1 VTSPDGFSNGDT
13 LSYLTIHQL
22 QDVDPENPTGGGAN
36 PDMQNLLGQVA
47 ATFINNLMG
56 GFADIPD
63 AIGEFLGEIVEIFTG
78 NEDGDLNDLGT
89 WVHNILQLFG
99 LSKSQ
104 ASNPG
109 LDIIGAAGNF
119 IDSILNPTGKLASNA
134 GVQSAITQAQAAAAA
149 VAAQGAQVQAVKA
162 AVLSF
167 QDGLPLEPFSHSM
180 TNSIMTFDRVDVG
193 VDEAFQVQ
201 SGTTA
206 GASNTTARQSIYTS
220 WKSGDGNTANGSGS
234 NTFTTIFNREGM
246 FLPAAN
252 SVYGG
257 FIRARWGGLRESFTF
272 MVGPVSSPCSF
283 AYIVGTMDEANGN
296 ITVAAY
302 SGDISSTIGNS
313 EAEVTP
319 AIPDGVVLSD
329 RETVF
334 CAIHQYG
341 AGNVRPLYG
350 KRLGGAPRDGLLF
363 PAKPNARFGRST
375 PFTAGSV
382 INASDLLFDD
392 PNLPWVGVGL
402 SLILPVPE
410 PTNYYEDFDTGV
422 IPSTMVR
429 RSTQPAAIFS
439 GNFGS
444 EGSNDGERNYQITKR
459 LNRDNHYVQGQI
471 ITPTAQPA
479 FLGLR
484 ADSSGNNRT
493 VMAVTSSGVS
503 IRRRGAS
510 SDTLASASFT
520 VTSGEVYRMIAAG
533 NVYSIYRVTV
543 DEEGDEVLGSPL
555 CQYVDDAD
563 ALPRG
568 VGNRWTTLG
577 VTRNFFV
584 VSGLWSYVF
593 CADIP
598 D

>member
-1 VTSPDGFSNGDT
+1 MTSPDGSIPT
-13 LSYLTIHQL
+13 KAMTYAEISAMQEY
-22 QDVDPENPTGGGAN
+22 DPESANESANLDLWEGAEDARQQLFAVFYSKLEDIPVIGGALS
-36 PDMQNLLGQVA
+36 DLLEVISGV
-47 ATFINNLMG
+47 
-56 GFADIPD
+56 
-63 AIGEFLGEIVEIFTG
+63 
-78 NEDGDLNDLGT
+78 EDGNVNDVGT
-89 WVHNILQLFG
+89 WVNNVLGMFG
-99 LSKSQ
+99 ISKQQ
-104 ASNPG
+104 AANPG
-109 LDIIGAAGNF
+109 LDIVGAAGNF

-149 VAAQGAQVQAVKA
+149 VAAQGATVQAVKA

-193 VDEAFQVQ
+193 VDEPFELQ
-201 SGTTA
+201 SGT
-206 GASNTTARQSIYTS
+206 GSSNTGNTS
-220 WKSGDGNTANGSGS
+220 SRRSVYSTWKSGDGNTSSGSGS
-234 NTFTTIFNREGM
+234 DTYTTIFNRGGM
-246 FLPAAN
+246 FTPAPN

-283 AYIVGTMDEANGN
+283 AYIVGTMNEEDGN
-296 ITVAAY
+296 ITIAAY
-302 SGDISSTIGNS
+302 SGDISSSIGNS

-319 AIPDGVVLSD
+319 SIPDGVVLSD

-350 KRLGGAPRDGLLF
+350 KKLGGAPRDALLF
-363 PAKPNARFGRST
+363 PAKQNARFGRST
-375 PFTAGSV
+375 PFTTGSV
-382 INASDLLFDD
+382 IEASSLLFDD
-392 PNLPWVGVGL
+392 PNLPWLGVGL
-402 SLILPVPE
+402 SLVLPVPG
-410 PTNYYEDFDTGV
+410 PTTYYEPFDGGV
-422 IPSTMVR
+422 IPSTMVK
-429 RSTQPAAIFS
+429 RSTQPAAIFD

-444 EGSNDGERNYQITKR
+444 EGGNDGERNYQITKR

-471 ITPTAQPA
+471 ISPTGQPA

-484 ADSSGNNRT
+484 GDSSGYNRT

-510 SDTLASASFT
+510 TVTLSTAAFT
-520 VTSGEVYRMIAAG
+520 VTSGEVYRMIGAG
-533 NVYSIYRVTV
+533 TVYSIYRVTI
-543 DEEGDEVLGSPL
+543 DEEGDEILSAPL
-555 CQYVDDAD
+555 CQYFDDTN

-568 VGNRWTTLG
+568 VANRWPTIG
-577 VTRNFFV
+577 VTRGFPGV